1 MKIVRHSS
9 DIFLVLLLMMTV
21 AILPLLASGC
31 SSTGEFPIIRSSTTQ
46 EPINSSQSD
55 ATSDDTANQE
65 EYVGIYALG
74 SVDYFID
81 HKIGLIRAGEELGVN
96 AVYTGPADDNIDEM
110 IQCFED
116 AIDRKVKGI
125 VVFGMDDR
133 LAPSINKAWDNGIP
147 TVTVDGDVKNSRRIA
162 FVGTGNYSAGQLG
175 GEKLIEMLSGQG
187 QVAILT
193 EPNVELHRDRTRGYV
208 EALKTAPGI
217 EVVEVADTKASHDD
231 AYSAAI
237 SLLNRYP
244 DLKAL
249 ACTDYFGGI
258 AASIAV
264 EELGRKG
271 RVKILSMD
279 RSNFVLKKIDEGVIT
294 ATLVQQTALMSYY
307 AMMVL
312 YHFNHNPVPIAAN
325 AQEYGVTGVPV
336 YIDTGVFVIDQTNFK
351 PFIRN

>member
-1 MKIVRHSS
+1 MRAMKSSKIVLM
-9 DIFLVLLLMMTV
+9 IVLLIFAV
-21 AILPLLASGC
+21 AVMPVLNTGC
-31 SSTGEFPIIRSSTTQ
+31 SSTGDFTIIKSSTSQ
-46 EPINSSQSD
+46 EPANTDQI
-55 ATSDDTANQE
+55 TTASGHEENQE

-81 HKIGLIRAGEELGVN
+81 HKIGLFRAGEELGVK

-116 AIDRKVKGI
+116 AIERKVKGI

-133 LAPSINKAWDNGIP
+133 LAPSINKAWENGIP

-162 FVGTGNYSAGQLG
+162 FVGTGNYSAGLLG

-208 EALKTAPGI
+208 DSLKAAPGI
-217 EVVEVADTKASHDD
+217 EVVEIADTKASHDD
-231 AYSAAI
+231 AYAAAI
-237 SLLNRYP
+237 SLLNRFP

-307 AMMVL
+307 AMLVL

-325 AQEYGVTGVPV
+325 AQEYGVTGAPA